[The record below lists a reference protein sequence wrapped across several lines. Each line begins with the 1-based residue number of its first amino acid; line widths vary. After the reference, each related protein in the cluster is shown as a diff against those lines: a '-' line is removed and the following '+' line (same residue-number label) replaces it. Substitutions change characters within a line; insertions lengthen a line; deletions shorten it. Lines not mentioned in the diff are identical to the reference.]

1 MCNSAWKPFLAAV
14 LATLATATSV
24 PAQTRSAMETFVE
37 ATREYA
43 LTHRRVEQG
52 MGPQVVTAS
61 PADLLGHVNALG
73 EAIRRERVRASQ
85 GDVFTVAVSNE
96 LRARIAKVMES
107 RGLSAADLATDEIPE
122 GIDRRSLVVR
132 VGGPFPWAVGST
144 MLGLILDV
152 LPALPPELQYR
163 FVFRDLVLVDV
174 HANLVVDVLPNALK

>member
-152 LPALPPELQYR
+152 LPALPPELQYPVR
-163 FVFRDLVLVDV
+163 VPRPC
-174 HANLVVDVLPNALK
+174 AGGRARQSCG